1 MKILAISSGGDPLF
15 VRDDHGR
22 AFEVEVRWAT
32 DARHRRWAEDTES
45 YWDGIWESV
54 FNGSPVAG
62 IEVPPSPAVKFGGGE
77 PLLVKPAFRFLAAHL
92 LPPLEERDEHERRAR
107 TLERLGGNVPDD
119 DVVTRR
125 AETHRREWSRTH
137 PKALPSHP
145 SVWSP
150 ESYLLPGSMPRF
162 TNIAAQRMEV
172 PFMQFSVVTAPAAAD
187 VETIDA
193 VQARRAE
200 AMRRLQ
206 DPPAPDPSIE
216 RDIKYMLDGL
226 HRRPVL

>member
-1 MKILAISSGGDPLF
+1 MKILTISSGGDPLF
-15 VRDDHGR
+15 VRDDHGHD
-22 AFEVEVRWAT
+22 FEVEVEWAT
-32 DARHRRWAEDTES
+32 DARHRRRAEDTES
-45 YWDGIWESV
+45 HWDSIWDKVYES
-54 FNGSPVAG
+54 SLVAG
-62 IEVPPSPAVKFGGGE
+62 IEVPPSTAVKFGGGE
-77 PLLVKPAFRFLAAHL
+77 PLLVKSAIRILTAHL
-92 LPPLEERDEHERRAR
+92 LPPLEERDKHERRAR

-125 AETHRREWSRTH
+125 AETHRREWDRMH
-137 PKALPSHP
+137 PKAQPSHP
-145 SVWSP
+145 SVSTP
-150 ESYLLPGSMPRF
+150 FVQVGRTTPRF
-162 TNIAAQRMEV
+162 TNIMVA
-172 PFMQFSVVTAPAAAD
+172 PTATLD
-187 VETIDA
+187 E

>member
-32 DARHRRWAEDTES
+32 DARHRRWAKDTES
-45 YWDGIWESV
+45 HWDGV
-54 FNGSPVAG
+54 
-62 IEVPPSPAVKFGGGE
+62 GGGE

-137 PKALPSHP
+137 PKARPSHP

-162 TNIAAQRMEV
+162 TNITAQRMKV